1 VLVRADGSSLEGRPV
16 KECPGAI
23 EYFKA
28 ATNTPLLIAKVHVV
42 TSRVELASST
52 VSVDQYE
59 LVTLSDGLNLPSG
72 PIDEDVLLRAD
83 LSNALRASAGFVRD
97 LSSHDEFRSV
107 LPSFVGKIVKGSD
120 LAKDVKEYCGAG
132 S

>member
-1 VLVRADGSSLEGRPV
+1 
-16 KECPGAI
+16 
-23 EYFKA
+23 
-28 ATNTPLLIAKVHVV
+28 
-42 TSRVELASST
+42 
-52 VSVDQYE
+52 
-59 LVTLSDGLNLPSG
+59 VTLSDGLNLPSG